1 MADIDDLVEAVSDI
15 EDIVEEVADPEDLIE
30 DFVVNPLMV
39 LFAFT
44 AALAGMFQLV
54 LLLGVLVLLALAFG
68 PIEALAFLAVLSFVV
83 FAASVAGFLYVR
95 TGIPSDVY
103 RTVEDAL
110 NRADD
115 APPKDGR
122 MTQKEAIEELKRQYA
137 AGNLDD
143 RELDRALDDALT
155 AENPGTVVDQYR
167 GVDREQIRTR
177 P

>member
-1 MADIDDLVEAVSDI
+1 MADAEDLVEAVFDI
-15 EDIVEEVADPEDLIE
+15 EDIVEEVADPEDLVE
-30 DFVVNPLMV
+30 DFFINPLMV

-44 AALAGMFQLV
+44 AALAGVFLLV

-68 PIEALAFLAVLSFVV
+68 PIEALAFLTVLSFVV

-95 TGIPSDVY
+95 RGIPSDVY
-103 RTVEDAL
+103 SRVEDAL

-122 MTQKEAIEELKRQYA
+122 MSEKEAIEELKQQYA

-155 AENPGTVVDQYR
+155 AENPGTVVDR
-167 GVDREQIRTR
+167 CREVDRERER
-177 P
+177 E